1 MKREFTQRE
10 KVLLLVLAV
19 ILLVTG
25 YLKLFSEPVEKEYA
39 AAQIQ
44 YDHAQSD
51 LAREQTKLSSMRKME
66 GALKTLED
74 GGISPDI
81 TIPAYDNSGNVM
93 AQLDS
98 ILKSA
103 VSYQMSFS
111 DVVYGTSLVSRP
123 LKLTFTAK
131 NYAAAKA
138 ILSGLHDCKYRCTL
152 SDIAMSSGSDTGDV
166 RSDGVSVALTVTFYE
181 KLDAA
186 AERDRAAGSSGTAQT
201 DAPSASD

>member
-39 AAQIQ
+39 AAQVQ

-51 LAREQTKLSSMRKME
+51 LAQEQIKQNNMKKME
-66 GALKTLED
+66 RALKILED
-74 GGISPDI
+74 GGMPSGI

-93 AQLDS
+93 VQLDF

-103 VSYQMSFS
+103 ISYQMAFS
-111 DVVYGTSLVSRP
+111 DVVYGTNLVSRP

-131 NYAAAKA
+131 NYADAKK
-138 ILSGLHDCKYRCTL
+138 ILSALYGCKYRCTL
-152 SDIAMSSGSDTGDV
+152 SDITMSSGSDAGDV
-166 RSDGVSVALTVTFYE
+166 RTSGVSVALKVTFYE

-186 AERDRAAGSSGTAQT
+186 AKRDQTAGSSKTAQT
-201 DAPSASD
+201 AAPSVSN